1 MPEVKQS
8 TKGGGF
14 RRLPMRGMAM
24 FRGDLSD
31 SELTSRLADAL
42 GIELPGKLRIAT
54 GDGVQVAWMSPDEL
68 LLLTEGR
75 AAATLSALGD
85 ALGDMHHLLAD
96 VSAMRVEYEV
106 TGPVRDVLSKG
117 TPTDVSP
124 GAFAVGDFRR
134 SRIGQIQAAFWL
146 TDDRTARIA
155 CRRSEAEYLAKWLDA
170 AVSEGSE
177 LGFHHR

>member
-1 MPEVKQS
+1 ML
-8 TKGGGF
+8 
-14 RRLPMRGMAM
+14 RC
-24 FRGDLSD
+24 DLSD
-31 SELTSRLADAL
+31 RGLTSRLAKAL
-42 GIELPGKLRIAT
+42 GVELPGKLRIVT

-68 LLLTEGR
+68 LLMMDGD
-75 AAATLSALGD
+75 AAATLSSLGD
-85 ALGDMHHLLAD
+85 ALQDTNHLLAD

-124 GAFAVGDFRR
+124 GALAVGDFRR

-146 TDDRTARIA
+146 TDDSTARIA

>member
-1 MPEVKQS
+1 
-8 TKGGGF
+8 
-14 RRLPMRGMAM
+14 M

-31 SELTSRLADAL
+31 RELTSRLSDAL
-42 GIELPGKLRIAT
+42 GTELPGKLRIVT
-54 GDGVQVAWMSPDEL
+54 GDGIQVAWMSPDEL
-68 LLLTEGR
+68 LLMTEGN
-75 AAATLSALGD
+75 AADTLSKLGKALRGV
-85 ALGDMHHLLAD
+85 HHLLAD
-96 VSAMRVEYEV
+96 VSAMRVVYEL
-106 TGPVRDVLSKG
+106 TGPIRDVLSKG

-146 TDDRTARIA
+146 TDDSTARIT